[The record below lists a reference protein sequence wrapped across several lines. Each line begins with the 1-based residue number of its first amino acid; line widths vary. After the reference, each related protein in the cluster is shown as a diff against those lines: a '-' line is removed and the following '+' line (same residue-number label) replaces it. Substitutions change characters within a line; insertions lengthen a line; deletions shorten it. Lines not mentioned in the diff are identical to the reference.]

1 MFNTVVR
8 KVKRPILLNKN
19 FWRNSKFTLNIN
31 FRSKSCPQCR
41 NKCTDKNIQR
51 IYFNIVSSD
60 NIDNPAALLQKI
72 DDLELK
78 VRSKDK
84 EYKEN
89 VDTLDKIKKDLKN
102 SA

>member
-1 MFNTVVR
+1 
-8 KVKRPILLNKN
+8 
-19 FWRNSKFTLNIN
+19 
-31 FRSKSCPQCR
+31 
-41 NKCTDKNIQR
+41 
-51 IYFNIVSSD
+51 VSSD